1 MESGQ
6 TAPIREVRNVVAFS
20 PSNTLEGSPKLQSAQ
35 NTPLYSQMVL
45 NVLMMSQ
52 LNFTLVLLKKKGLE
66 RT

>member
-35 NTPLYSQMVL
+35 IQMVL

-52 LNFTLVLLKKKGLE
+52 LNFTHVLLEKKGLE